1 MAEETQSADDVA
13 SEGEH
18 GDQVEPAGPAVR
30 ELEEQLETLK
40 DQYGLLKARSAETD
54 NRLEAVS
61 GLARAAR
68 PDREALK
75 AVREA
80 STGDIRDLED
90 RIHYREKS
98 LGDLVHNPFVV
109 TQFIRE
115 FSQGALSWRRD
126 KAWGSVFTYKT
137 EAYTGDF
144 VIQGYRIAFISKE
157 GKPHFATEEE
167 IERIFGGIHQV
178 GEAIEVL
185 VFLERQLVSL
195 AVEKKKGLTKR
206 DIDEWLKPIADRYWG
221 IIRDRDAQHTAL
233 WLLKDTRRGRLAE
246 AYRQMK
252 TRVGRRDARRDERA
266 FMDRLEDTDVE
277 KEADE
282 EYRKRKP
289 EITKELDEVK
299 AKPEERDAEFKRQRE
314 QVLEDK
320 LKEHLNRLVSEID
333 DKYKDILPKGTHFE
347 SFFYNSAARRTRLI
361 SLKEQLSLTK
371 RYHDK
376 ATRKYSQV

>member
-1 MAEETQSADDVA
+1 MAEEVA
-13 SEGEH
+13 
-18 GDQVEPAGPAVR
+18 
-30 ELEEQLETLK
+30 LEEGVAQEGQPTGDENPQNQIEVLIE
-40 DQYGLLKARSAETD
+40 E
-54 NRLEAVS
+54 NRLLEAKLAEVSERLGTVS
-61 GLARAAR
+61 GLAREAR

-80 STGDIRDLED
+80 STEDIRDLED

-98 LGDLVHNPFVV
+98 LGDFVHNPFAV
-109 TQFIRE
+109 TRFIGE
-115 FSQGALSWRRD
+115 FSKRALSWRRD
-126 KAWGSVFTYKT
+126 RAWGSVFTYKT

-221 IIRDRDAQHTAL
+221 IIRDRDTQHTAL

-246 AYRQMK
+246 AYRHMK

-266 FMDRLEDTDVE
+266 FMDRLKDADVE
-277 KEADE
+277 KEAED
-282 EYRKRKP
+282 EYRKREL
-289 EITKELDEVK
+289 EITKELDEAK

-361 SLKEQLSLTK
+361 SLKERLSLAM
-371 RYHDK
+371 RYQER
-376 ATRKYSQV
+376 ATRKPH